1 MSFLRRS
8 TPSIVASIRQITSS
22 KPVKETAIRSA
33 AIGSIPHLIS
43 TSSQMVEKKT
53 DVGKSIVGRI
63 SAIRKSSPNV
73 LLNISQPS
81 MNLSNGKCVLASN
94 SARVAKMFASFD
106 LGSLSVTF
114 AGYLGEFAVWA
125 VTDLSTGELVYL
137 VDDNC

>member
-33 AIGSIPHLIS
+33 AIGSVPHVIS
-43 TSSQMVEKKT
+43 TSQMVEKKT
-53 DVGKSIVGRI
+53 DVCKSIVGRI

-73 LLNISQPS
+73 LLNINQSS